1 MPRQV
6 RKWIVGPTRSGKT
19 TQLVKE
25 FSQWVRGKL
34 SKRPLG
40 GQLSPAV
47 LVFAANDDNRRELA
61 DRLAGAVRGSYPVIS
76 KTPLGFISDEVMLFW
91 PLLFELLNIKA
102 QFPLRLRPETEQE
115 LATRLWRSSWQ
126 QKDLQLSGH
135 SEFRLVRQ
143 ALDLLQLAGANGTE
157 TEVIADT
164 LMLGLLEQEWENSV
178 ISLAGKDIPLWQ
190 HMGTLLLEWREWCL
204 TRGLLSYGIIY
215 ELYWRYLLPNPTYQQ
230 HLTNRYQGIFA
241 DDVDDYPAIAG
252 DLIKF
257 LLDQGAT
264 GCFTYNPQ
272 GGIRLGL
279 NADPQY
285 LGTLATY
292 CQIEDLTNAPLKGL
306 GGNWQETM
314 VQMVKGELFI
324 PRLPPTVQSIQ
335 ATSRAALLRE
345 TANTIIQG
353 IKTGE
358 VQPSEIAIIAPGLD
372 EIGRYSLIEMLT
384 NQGIAVEPL
393 NEQRSLSSFP
403 LVRALL
409 TLLTLIYPHLG
420 RLVDKDAVA
429 EMLVVLSTKEQ
440 GEGQLIEGIDPVR
453 AGLLADYCYSPD
465 PEQPSL
471 LAIESFPRWDRLGH
485 QATQTYQSIIQ
496 WIESKRVSPEQPL
509 PRVVDILDN
518 GSKYFLQNG
527 NNLPYNKLAALGE
540 LMETA
545 QHYWEVERRLRQNET
560 SNKSYTTAIAQFIQL
575 LRRGTITANAYPL
588 RPLRAFKQEA
598 ITLATIFQYRSS
610 RRSHRW
616 HFWLDASSVLWSK
629 GGSAN
634 LFGSQ
639 LFLRNWPRRPLTS
652 QEDVELEEERLVN
665 ILKDLLGRVDE
676 RLILCHSD
684 LAVNGKEQNGPLLGL
699 VNASL
704 PIKEGKL
711 IEID

>member
-34 SKRPLG
+34 SKRQFS

-91 PLLFELLNIKA
+91 PLLFEVLNLKA

-126 QKDLQLSGH
+126 QKDLQLSGQ
-135 SEFRLVRQ
+135 SESRLVRQ
-143 ALDLLQLAGANGTE
+143 TLDLLQLAGANGTE
-157 TEVIADT
+157 IEAIADT

-178 ISLAGKDIPLWQ
+178 ISIAGQDIPLWQ
-190 HMGTLLLEWREWCL
+190 HMATLLLEWREWCL

-292 CQIEDLTNAPLKGL
+292 CQTEDLSNAPLPGL
-306 GGNWQETM
+306 GENWQETM
-314 VQMVKGELFI
+314 VQMVQGELFI

-345 TANTIIQG
+345 TANTISQG

-358 VQPSEIAIIAPGLD
+358 VKPSEVAIIAPGLD

-429 EMLVVLSTKEQ
+429 EMLVVLSAKEQ

-453 AGLLADYCYSPD
+453 AGLLSDYCYSPD
-465 PEQPSL
+465 PEQPCL

-485 QATQTYQSIIQ
+485 QATQAYQSIVQ

-527 NNLPYNKLAALGE
+527 TNLPYNQLAALGE

-588 RPLRAFKQEA
+588 RPLRTFKQEA
-598 ITLATIFQYRSS
+598 LTLATIFQYRSS

-639 LFLRNWPRRPLTS
+639 LFLRNWSRRPLTP
-652 QEDVELEEERLVN
+652 QENTQLEEERLVN

-704 PIKEGKL
+704 PIKKGKL

>member
-1 MPRQV
+1 MPRQAG
-6 RKWIVGPTRSGKT
+6 KWIVGPTRSGKT

-25 FSQWVRGKL
+25 FSQWVRGKI

-91 PLLFELLNIKA
+91 PLLFEVLNLKA

-115 LATRLWRSSWQ
+115 LATRLWRNSWQ
-126 QKDLQLSGH
+126 QKDLQLSGQ
-135 SEFRLVRQ
+135 SESRLVRQ
-143 ALDLLQLAGANGTE
+143 TLDLLQLAGANGTE
-157 TEVIADT
+157 TEAIADT

-178 ISLAGKDIPLWQ
+178 ISLAGQDIPLWQ
-190 HMGTLLLEWREWCL
+190 HMGTLLIEWREWCL

-292 CQIEDLTNAPLKGL
+292 CQIEDLSNAPLKGL

-335 ATSRAALLRE
+335 GTSRAALLRE
-345 TANTIIQG
+345 TANTISQG

-358 VQPSEIAIIAPGLD
+358 VKPSEVAIIAPGLD

-420 RLVDKDAVA
+420 RLVDKDSVA

-471 LAIESFPRWDRLGH
+471 LAIKSFPRWDRLGH
-485 QATQTYQSIIQ
+485 QATQAYQNIVQ

-518 GSKYFLQNG
+518 GSRYFLQNG
-527 NNLPYNKLAALGE
+527 TSLPYNQLAALGE

-560 SNKSYTTAIAQFIQL
+560 SNKSYITAIAQFIQL

-598 ITLATIFQYRSS
+598 VTLATIFQYRSS
-610 RRSHRW
+610 RRSHPW

-639 LFLRNWPRRPLTS
+639 LFLRNWPRRPLTP